1 MIMLSSKGG
10 NDESFGGDVQ
20 EDAPAGFAPAKSKK
34 SAPKPEEEISIED
47 IPF

>member
-1 MIMLSSKGG
+1 MLSPKGDG
-10 NDESFGGDVQ
+10 DFGGDMPTD
-20 EDAPAGFAPAKSKK
+20 DAPASFAPAKSKK